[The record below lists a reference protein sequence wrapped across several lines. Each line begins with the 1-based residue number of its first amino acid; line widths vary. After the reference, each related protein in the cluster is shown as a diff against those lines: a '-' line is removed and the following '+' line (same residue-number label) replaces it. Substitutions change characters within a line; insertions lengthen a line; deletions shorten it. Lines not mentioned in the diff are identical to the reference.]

1 MAGRESG
8 VEKVTFLFKGRRV
21 RKACLY
27 IDGNDPVVRDEND
40 AGEKEGRIGGA
51 MNLNKFMF
59 FIPLFHF
66 SGIFKR
72 TSLLF

>member
-1 MAGRESG
+1 MAGGESG

-27 IDGNDPVVRDEND
+27 IDGTHPLVRDEND
-40 AGEKEGRIGGA
+40 VGEKEGRIGEA
-51 MNLNKFMF
+51 MSLKKFMF
-59 FIPLFHF
+59 FSPLFHF

-72 TSLLF
+72 NSLLF

>member
-1 MAGRESG
+1 MAGGESG

-51 MNLNKFMF
+51 MSLNKFMF
-59 FIPLFHF
+59 FIFLFHF

-72 TSLLF
+72 NSLLF

>member
-1 MAGRESG
+1 MAGGESG
-8 VEKVTFLFKGRRV
+8 VEKVTFLLKGRRV

-27 IDGNDPVVRDEND
+27 IDGNHPLVRDEND
-40 AGEKEGRIGGA
+40 VGEKEGRIGEA
-51 MNLNKFMF
+51 MSLKKFMF

-72 TSLLF
+72 NSLLF